1 MRMVFFGTPEFAVPS
16 LRALLDEQAR
26 VVAVVTQPD
35 RPRGRSRSTLVPPPV
50 KVVAEEA
57 GIPVYQPDRPAGD
70 LFLASLRRLE
80 PDLGVVVAYGHLLKP
95 DILALPRLGMINV
108 HASLLPALRGAA
120 PIPYA
125 ILSGHTRTGVT
136 IMQMEAG
143 LDSGPILLQKET
155 PITPWE
161 TGGSLTERLSDLGA
175 EALSEAIPLLGAG
188 QLAPRRQVDADAT
201 FAPKIDR
208 ALARVRWDESAEMVA
223 RRIRAFDPEPGAWS
237 TLEGAG
243 DVKFFGARPASLGG
257 EAGTVLATSPAL
269 VVACGDGAVAIE
281 EVQPAGKMRMT
292 AEAWARGRG
301 AEEGRRFT

>member
-1 MRMVFFGTPEFAVPS
+1 MRIIFFGTPQFAVPS
-16 LRALLDEQAR
+16 LRALLDERVQ

-95 DILALPRLGMINV
+95 EILALPRLGMINV

-125 ILSGHTRTGVT
+125 ILFGHDRTGVT
-136 IMQMEAG
+136 IMQMDEG
-143 LDSGPILLQKET
+143 LDSGPILLQRET

-161 TGGSLTERLSDLGA
+161 TGGSLTERLSELGA
-175 EALSEAIPLLGAG
+175 EALSEAVTLLGTG
-188 QLAPRRQVDADAT
+188 HLAPRPQVHQDAT

-208 ALARVRWDESAEMVA
+208 ALARVRWEEPAEQVA

-237 TLEGAG
+237 TLDGTG

-257 EAGTVLATSPAL
+257 EPGAVLVTSPAL
-269 VVACGDGAVAIE
+269 VVACGAGAVAIE
-281 EVQPAGKMRMT
+281 EVQPAGKTRMT
-292 AEAWARGRG
+292 TEAWARGRG
-301 AEEGRRFT
+301 AEAGRRFT